1 MKVYLLL
8 TNTIEVNKIKTK
20 TKIFLLRNNFF
31 LSIKII
37 IKKNKIEALIKFDFS
52 PEINI
57 EKGIKVKKKEKNI
70 LLLIQN
76 FFVKN

>member
-8 TNTIEVNKIKTK
+8 TNTSEVNKIKTE
-20 TKIFLLRNNFF
+20 TKIFFLKNNFF
-31 LSIKII
+31 LSMKII
-37 IKKNKIEALIKFDFS
+37 IKKNKIEALIKFDLS

-70 LLLIQN
+70 LLFN
-76 FFVKN
+76 F